1 MKQFPTKDYLDRVD
15 GMNLAYLELLA
26 EQYPSIQAAAM
37 EIVALEANLN
47 LPKETEHFLS
57 DLHGEYEPFLHLLK
71 SSSGSLRRRIDELFH
86 DDLSNRERR
95 SLAALIYYPEQ
106 KLPLIFQEVQNEQAW
121 IRQTLPYLIRLGRS
135 VASKYTR
142 AHVRQSLPDGYSEII
157 EDLLLSQE
165 AVKDRERY
173 YESLI
178 DSIISVGQGHGLTV
192 AFAKLIQRLAITHLH
207 IIGDIFDRGPG
218 AHIILDELMAY
229 HSVDIQWG
237 NHDIVWMGAAAGS
250 LACMANVVRISLRY
264 NNMETL
270 ENGYGINLIPLVS
283 FALDVYGDDP
293 CLQFIPRLQDDPL
306 RIDKMNETELLLLA
320 RMQKAI
326 TIIQFK
332 LEGQIIKRRPHYD
345 MDNRLLLD
353 KIDCDRAVVRIGDHD
368 FDLIDNDFPT
378 LDPDDPYAL
387 TSREQQLMDRLAL
400 SFQTSSALQ
409 KHVRF
414 LYSNGGMYRVYNN
427 NLLYHGCISLNPD
440 GSFTELVIHGQA
452 YSGKS
457 YMDRVERLARQGYF
471 AANPEERQ
479 YGQDAMWYLWSGA
492 RSPLYGKDK
501 MATFERY
508 FVQDKKIH
516 QELQNPY
523 YSFRDDESI
532 IHNILTEFELDPDN
546 GCIINGH
553 VPVRVIKGQS
563 PIKANGKLIIID
575 GGLAKAY
582 QKVTGIAGFT
592 LIANSHGLLL
602 AEHKPFESALKAI
615 QENIDLESNTTSIF
629 SYPQRLFVKDTDQG
643 TKIQYRI
650 SALQDLIEAYRS
662 GLIKE
667 MS

>member
-1 MKQFPTKDYLDRVD
+1 
-15 GMNLAYLELLA
+15 MNLAYLKLLA
-26 EQYPSIQAAAM
+26 EQYPSIQTAAM
-37 EIVALEANLN
+37 EIVALEAYLN

-57 DLHGEYEPFLHLLK
+57 DIHGEYEPFLHLLK
-71 SSSGSLRRRIDELFH
+71 SSSGSIGRRIDELFH
-86 DDLSNRERR
+86 DELSNRERR

-106 KLPLIFQEVQNEQAW
+106 KLPLILQKTQDEQAW
-121 IRQTLPYLIRLGRS
+121 YRHTLPYLIRLGRS
-135 VASKYTR
+135 IASKYTR
-142 AHVRQSLPDGYSEII
+142 AQVRQSLPGGYAEII
-157 EDLLLSQE
+157 EELLAPQDSTGDQE
-165 AVKDRERY
+165 QY

-178 DSIISVGQGHGLTV
+178 DSIISVGQGHELTA
-192 AFAKLIQRLAITHLH
+192 AFSKLIQRLAITHLH
-207 IIGDIFDRGPG
+207 IIGDIYDRGPG

-250 LACMANVVRISLRY
+250 LACIANVVRISLRY

-293 CLQFIPRLQDDPL
+293 CSQFIPKLEDDPL
-306 RIDKMNETELLLLA
+306 LIDKMDETELLLLA

-332 LEGQIIKRRPHYD
+332 LEGQIIKRRQHYD
-345 MDNRLLLD
+345 MDDRLLLD
-353 KIDCDRAVVRIGDHD
+353 KIDSDSAVLHLGDRS
-368 FDLIDNDFPT
+368 FDLIDNSFPT

-387 TSREQQLMDRLAL
+387 TNREQQLMNRLAL
-400 SFQTSSALQ
+400 SFQTSTTLQ

-427 NLLYHGCISLNPD
+427 NLLYHGCISLNSD
-440 GSFTELVIHGQA
+440 GSFTELVIHDQA

-457 YMDRVERLARQGYF
+457 YMDRVERLARRGYF
-471 AANPEERQ
+471 ATDPKERQ

-508 FVQDKKIH
+508 FVRDKDTHK
-516 QELQNPY
+516 ELQNAY
-523 YSFRDDESI
+523 YSFRDDESVVGS
-532 IHNILTEFELDPDN
+532 ILSEFGLDPHD
-546 GCIINGH
+546 GRIINGH

-563 PIKANGKLIIID
+563 PLKANGKLIIID

-592 LIANSHGLLL
+592 LIANSYGLLL
-602 AEHKPFESALKAI
+602 AEHKPFESAQKAI
-615 QENIDLESNTTSIF
+615 QEDIDLESNTTSIF
-629 SYPQRLFVKDTDQG
+629 SYSQRQLVKDTDQG
-643 TKIQYRI
+643 AELRQRI
-650 SALQDLIEAYRS
+650 SALRALVEAYRA

-667 MS
+667 M

>member
-1 MKQFPTKDYLDRVD
+1 
-15 GMNLAYLELLA
+15 MNLAYLQLLA
-26 EQYPSIQAAAM
+26 EQYPSIQTAAI
-37 EIVALEANLN
+37 EIVALEAQLH

-57 DLHGEYEPFLHLLK
+57 DLHGEYEAFLHLLK
-71 SSSGSLRRRIDELFH
+71 SSSGSLRRRIDELFQNE
-86 DDLSNRERR
+86 LSKRERR

-106 KLPLIFQEVQNEQAW
+106 KLPVIMREVQSPQAW
-121 IRQTLPYLIRLGRS
+121 YRHTLPYLIRLGRS

-142 AHVRQSLPDGYSEII
+142 AQIRQALPEANAAII
-157 EDLLLSQE
+157 EDLLASQE
-165 AVKDRERY
+165 AARDRERY

-178 DSIISVGQGHGLTV
+178 NSIIDVGLSHDLTV
-192 AFAKLIQRLAITHLH
+192 ALAKLIQRLAISHLH
-207 IIGDIFDRGPG
+207 IIGDIYDRGPG
-218 AHIILDELMAY
+218 AHIILNELMAY

-237 NHDIVWMGAAAGS
+237 NHDIVWMAAAAGS
-250 LACMANVVRISLRY
+250 LACIANVVRISLRY
-264 NNMETL
+264 DNMETL

-283 FALDVYGDDP
+283 FALDIYGDDP
-293 CLQFIPRLQDDPL
+293 CAQFLPKLEDDPL
-306 RIDKMNETELLLLA
+306 RIDKMDETELLLLA

-353 KIDCDRAVVRIGDHD
+353 KIDHDSAVVRMGDRD
-368 FDLIDNDFPT
+368 FDLIDNYFPT
-378 LDPDDPYAL
+378 LNPDDPYAL
-387 TSREQQLMDRLAL
+387 TAREQQLMDRLAL
-400 SFQTSSALQ
+400 SFQTSTTLQ

-440 GSFTELVIHGQA
+440 GSFTELVIHGQV

-471 AANPEERQ
+471 AADPEERR

-492 RSPLYGKDK
+492 RSPLYGKNK

-508 FVQDKKIH
+508 FVRDESTH
-516 QELQNPY
+516 RELQNAY
-523 YSFRDDESI
+523 YSYRDDESVV
-532 IHNILTEFELDPDN
+532 HRILSDFGLDPD
-546 GCIINGH
+546 GDSVIINGH

-602 AEHKPFESALKAI
+602 AEHKPFDSAQKAI
-615 QENIDLESNTTSIF
+615 QEDIDLESTTTSIF
-629 SYPQRLFVKDTDQG
+629 SYPQRLYVKDTDLG
-643 TKIQYRI
+643 AELRHRI
-650 SALQDLIEAYRS
+650 SALRALVEAYRN

-667 MS
+667 MKG